1 MIRILGKAFG
11 KVGSGILRFVLAL
24 VSSMGITRLLLSL
37 GTAFTIG
44 AFSFL
49 LEAPLLF
56 RIPFFIGVFIL
67 SFVGTSRLL
76 DRLSIR

>member
-24 VSSMGITRLLLSL
+24 ASGMGVTR
-37 GTAFTIG
+37 
-44 AFSFL
+44 
-49 LEAPLLF
+49 LF

-76 DRLSIR
+76 DLLSIR